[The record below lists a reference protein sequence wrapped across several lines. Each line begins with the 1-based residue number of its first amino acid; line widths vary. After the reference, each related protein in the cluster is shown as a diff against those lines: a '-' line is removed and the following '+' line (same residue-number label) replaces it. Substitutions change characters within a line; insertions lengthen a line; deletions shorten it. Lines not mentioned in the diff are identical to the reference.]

1 MAQEFARQFP
11 HRVSGLVLCATMCGG
26 PHAIYMPPSIM
37 RVMRELDGLEP
48 EEIARRIWKVTYSP
62 GYIEKH
68 QESAEEQ
75 MRREIAAPT
84 PLHATDLQFQAL
96 VEFDCSR
103 ALPNIRSP
111 TLVLTGDCD
120 QMVPP
125 ANSRIIANLI
135 PGANLLTIP
144 GCGHRVMWEATDKC
158 VAFIAEF
165 LANVQDGARLNSVS
179 GPPAEASQNS
189 LLGSVDFLTPA
200 VNLYDMALDVDWSR
214 YRHHDHRAAIDL
226 FRKRNSV
233 WRRQANYPF
242 SGTRWQSCVY
252 VSVELAQGARISARD
267 DL

>member
-1 MAQEFARQFP
+1 MEGYLFA
-11 HRVSGLVLCATMCGG
+11 
-26 PHAIYMPPSIM
+26 
-37 RVMRELDGLEP
+37 
-48 EEIARRIWKVTYSP
+48 

-120 QMVPP
+120 QVVPP

-135 PGANLLTIP
+135 PGANLITIP

-158 VAFIAEF
+158 VAFVAEF

-179 GPPAEASQNS
+179 APPAEAQSKLFAGFGRFS
-189 LLGSVDFLTPA
+189 DACSKSF
-200 VNLYDMALDVDWSR
+200 YDMALDVDWSR
-214 YRHHDHRAAIDL
+214 Y
-226 FRKRNSV
+226 
-233 WRRQANYPF
+233 
-242 SGTRWQSCVY
+242 
-252 VSVELAQGARISARD
+252 
-267 DL
+267 